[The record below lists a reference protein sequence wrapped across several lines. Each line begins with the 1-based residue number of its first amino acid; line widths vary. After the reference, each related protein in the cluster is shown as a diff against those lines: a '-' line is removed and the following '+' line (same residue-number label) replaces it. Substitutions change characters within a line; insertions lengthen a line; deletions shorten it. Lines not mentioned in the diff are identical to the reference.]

1 MTKDKQHQ
9 LEFKL
14 QERIKELEC
23 LYDIAQLSIKKA
35 TRPLHESLEEA
46 IPIIKKAWQFPEITE
61 VCILFDQKKYKSN
74 QFSEGISF
82 QEAPLIVNE
91 IKRGFLKVSYTEA
104 KPNEQEGPFLSEE
117 RSLINTLAQE
127 ISSNIERFENKEEKK
142 LLEQKLRHS
151 DRLATLGELIAGIA
165 HELNEPLGSILGFA
179 QLIESENPGN
189 KQLANDI
196 SKIIQASLHSR
207 EVIRKLMLFSKYDE
221 HESESEMMNIN
232 ETIANGLYLLETR
245 CKKEDIKIVKLMSDD
260 LPNIQANET
269 QIKQVIVNLMVNAIH
284 AMPNGGQLLLQTTYD
299 KTGIYLIVQD
309 NGTGIAENHLQ
320 KVFDPF
326 FTTKEVST
334 STGLGLSVVHGIV
347 KSLNGRINVESH
359 LGVGSRFELYF
370 PFKTN
375 HHE

>member
-1 MTKDKQHQ
+1 MTKDNQNQ

-23 LYDIAQLSIKKA
+23 LYAIAQLSIKNA
-35 TRPLHESLEEA
+35 NRPVSENLNKA

-61 VCILFDQKKYKSN
+61 VCIQFDKKIYESN
-74 QFSEGISF
+74 SFSKGIRF
-82 QEAPLIVNE
+82 QEAALVINDIE
-91 IKRGFLKVSYTEA
+91 RGFLKVSYTEE
-104 KPNEQEGPFLSEE
+104 KPQEQEGPFLSEE
-117 RSLINTLAQE
+117 RSLIDTLAQE
-127 ISSNIERFENKEEKK
+127 ISSSIERFENKEEKK

-179 QLIESENPGN
+179 QLIESENPEN
-189 KQLANDI
+189 TQLLEDVA
-196 SKIIQASLHSR
+196 KIIKASLHSR

-221 HESESEMMNIN
+221 QENGMMNVN

-245 CKKEDIKIVKLMSDD
+245 CKKEDIKIVKLMSED
-260 LPNIQANET
+260 LPDIQANET
-269 QIKQVIVNLMVNAIH
+269 QIKQIIVNLMVNAIH
-284 AMPNGGQLLLQTTYD
+284 AMPNGGQLLLQTNHD
-299 KTGIYLIVQD
+299 KKGIYLIVQD

-359 LGVGSRFELYF
+359 LGVGTRFELFF
-370 PFKTN
+370 PF
-375 HHE
+375 

>member
-1 MTKDKQHQ
+1 MTRENQHQ

-23 LYDIAQLSIKKA
+23 LYDIAQLSIRKSN
-35 TRPLHESLEEA
+35 RPLNESLEEA

-61 VCILFDQKKYKSN
+61 VCIRFDQKVYESKY
-74 QFSEGISF
+74 FSKGISF
-82 QEAPLIVNE
+82 QETPLMINE
-91 IKRGFLKVSYTEA
+91 TQRGHLVVAYTEA

-117 RSLINTLAQE
+117 RSLINTIAQE
-127 ISSNIERFENKEEKK
+127 ISSNIERFVNKGEKK
-142 LLEQKLRHS
+142 QLEQKLRHS

-179 QLIESENPGN
+179 QLIESENPEN
-189 KQLANDI
+189 KQLLDDI
-196 SKIIQASLHSR
+196 SKIIKASLHSR
-207 EVIRKLMLFSKYDE
+207 EVIRKLMLFSKFDE
-221 HESESEMMNIN
+221 HESEIMNIN

-245 CKKEDIKIVKLMSDD
+245 CKKENIKIVKLLADD

-284 AMPNGGQLLLQTTYD
+284 AMPNGGQLLLQTIHD
-299 KTGIYLIVQD
+299 KDGIFLIVQD

-320 KVFDPF
+320 RVFDPF

-347 KSLNGRINVESH
+347 KSLNGKINVESH
-359 LGVGSRFELYF
+359 LGVGSRFELFF
-370 PFKTN
+370 PL
-375 HHE
+375 

>member
-35 TRPLHESLEEA
+35 TRPLAESLEEA

-61 VCILFDQKKYKSN
+61 VCILFDQKNYESSL
-74 QFSEGISF
+74 FSKGISF

-91 IKRGFLKVSYTEA
+91 IKRGLLRVTYTEE
-104 KPNEQEGPFLSEE
+104 KPIEQEGPFLTEE
-117 RSLINTLAQE
+117 RSLINTIAQE
-127 ISSNIERFENKEEKK
+127 ISSNIERFDNKEEKK

-179 QLIESENPGN
+179 QLIESENPNN
-189 KQLANDI
+189 KQLLDDV
-196 SKIIQASLHSR
+196 SKIIKASLHSR

-221 HESESEMMNIN
+221 QESEIMNIN

-245 CKKEDIKIVKLMSDD
+245 CKKEDIKIVKLMSED
-260 LPNIQANET
+260 LPDIQANET

-284 AMPNGGQLLLQTTYD
+284 AMPNGGQLLLQTTHD

-359 LGVGSRFELYF
+359 LGVGTRFELFF
-370 PFKTN
+370 PF
-375 HHE
+375 